1 MRKIIIYLR
10 FLPIL
15 IFYPLFKNNER
26 LIMDVN
32 RWQKGN
38 ESLNRKLAGLLF
50 SYREF
55 RNLFIYRNNKHKI
68 FSRWIKL
75 WYPPEKTLYIV
86 TPDIG
91 GGFYIQHGFAT
102 YISAEKI
109 GENCWVNQQVTIGYN
124 GTDKCPIIGNNCMI
138 TCGAK
143 VLGEIKIGDNTIVG
157 ANAVV
162 IKDYKRGYGV
172 LAGVPARPVKEASD
186 ERLRELGVL
195 E

>member
-1 MRKIIIYLR
+1 
-10 FLPIL
+10 
-15 IFYPLFKNNER
+15 
-26 LIMDVN
+26 MDVN

-38 ESLNRKLAGLLF
+38 ESLNGKIANLLF

-55 RNLFIYRNNKHKI
+55 RNLFIYRNNTHII

-86 TPDIG
+86 SPDIG

-109 GENCWVNQQVTIGYN
+109 GENCWVNQQVTIGFKDDS
-124 GTDKCPIIGNNCMI
+124 GKSPVIGDNV
-138 TCGAK
+138 TVSCGAK
-143 VLGEIKIGDNTIVG
+143 VLGNIILGNKMVIG

-162 IKDYKRGYGV
+162 TKSFPQGNCII
-172 LAGVPARPVKEASD
+172 AGVPAKEIRRYQSHPENKKVENLND
-186 ERLRELGVL
+186 
-195 E
+195 